1 MLVHSFAR
9 LYGGPLTSSSS
20 RRPSLFARVGSVAY
34 HHKWK
39 VVGGWV
45 ASLIVLV
52 VLMATVGNQYST
64 TFTIPGSESQT
75 AADLLHARFPA
86 QAGSSAEIVFHTDNG
101 APALSTMKDQI
112 TAIVGETAKLPD
124 VTAVQSPFETPGA
137 VSADGHTAFATVH
150 YDRQASDLPLASP
163 KALVSL
169 VEASGG
175 NGLTVEAGGQVV
187 QVTESAGMG
196 SSELIGVAA
205 AAVILIIAFGSV
217 VAMGVPILAALI
229 SLGASIALI
238 GLATH
243 FLDMTS
249 FTPSFASM
257 IGLGVGIDYSLLV
270 ITRFREG
277 LHRGWS
283 VEQSVVTA
291 VDTAG
296 RSVLFAGAI
305 VIIAMLGL
313 TLIGIPFI
321 AALGVAAA
329 IVVAVSVLAALTLLP
344 AVLGIVGRKVD
355 SLAVPLFKS
364 SETGHDDSMWF
375 KLSHAIQKRPVWFA
389 AIATIFLLVLA
400 VPFLSMK
407 TAFTDAGNNAPTTHT
422 RKAYDLLANGFGAG
436 FNGPFT
442 IVLDM
447 TNGGKDA
454 IPALSETLAKTPDVA
469 NVSPPIFNPAGD
481 TAILTLFPKTA
492 PQDSATS
499 SLVSHLRN
507 DVIPPATEGTGLKA
521 YVAGSTAAT
530 IDVSS
535 RIASR
540 TPLFFA
546 MVIGLSFLV
555 LMSVFRSVVIPI
567 KAAIMNL
574 LSVGAAYG
582 VIVAV
587 FQMGWGANLLGIQA
601 KGPIE
606 AFLPMMMFAV
616 LFGLSMDYEVFLISR
631 IREEHVAGRKTG
643 DAIAY
648 GLSSTARVIT
658 SAALIMIAVFGS
670 FALGDERVIKE
681 FGVGLAT
688 AVFLDATVVRL
699 LLVPATMELLG
710 ETNWWLPRWLDR
722 ILPNIHVDGPSFD
735 VDADG
740 AVSAVG
746 AVGPAVV
753 RPVLPEG
760 TAGGGR

>member
-1 MLVHSFAR
+1 LA
-9 LYGGPLTSSSS
+9 SSSS
-20 RRPSLFARVGSVAY
+20 RRPSLFERVGGIAY

-39 VVGGWV
+39 VVAGWV
-45 ASLIVLV
+45 AALFLLV
-52 VLMATVGNQYST
+52 VLLSLLGGKYASS
-64 TFTIPGSESQT
+64 FSIPGAESQK
-75 AADLLHARFPA
+75 AADLLKERFPA
-86 QAGSSAEIVFHTDNG
+86 QAGSSAEIVFHTDG
-101 APALSTMKDQI
+101 SGPALSNLNDRI
-112 TAIVGETAKLPD
+112 TSIVEQAKLLPD

-137 VSADGHTAFATVH
+137 ISADGHTAFATVH
-150 YDRQASDLPLASP
+150 YDRQASDLPAASP

-169 VEASGG
+169 VENSGG
-175 NGLTVEAGGQVV
+175 SGLIVEGGGQVV
-187 QVTESAGMG
+187 QQTESGGLA
-196 SSELIGVAA
+196 STELIGVAA
-205 AAVILIIAFGSV
+205 AAVILVIAFGSV

-238 GLATH
+238 GLTTR

-257 IGLGVGIDYSLLV
+257 IGLGVGIDYALLV

-283 VEQSVVTA
+283 VEQAVVTA

-305 VIIAMLGL
+305 VVIAMLGL
-313 TLIGIPFI
+313 TVIGIPFI

-344 AVLGIVGRKVD
+344 AVLGIIGHKVD
-355 SLAVPLFKS
+355 SLAIPLFKS
-364 SETGHDDSMWF
+364 REVGHEDSMWF
-375 KLSHAIQKRPVWFA
+375 KLSHAIQKRPLWFA
-389 AIATIFLLVLA
+389 GIAAAFLLLLA
-400 VPFLSMK
+400 VPFLSIK

-422 RKAYDLLANGFGAG
+422 RKAYDLLANGFGPG

-442 IVLDM
+442 IVID
-447 TNGGKDA
+447 TTQGGKDA
-454 IPALSETLAKTPDVA
+454 IPALSQALAKSPNVA
-469 NVSPPIFNPAGD
+469 GIAPPIFNQAGD
-481 TAILTLFPKTA
+481 TAIVTLFPKTA

-499 SLVSHLRN
+499 SLVSKLRD
-507 DVIPPATEGTGLKA
+507 DVIPQATEGTGLHA
-521 YVAGSTAAT
+521 YVAGSTAAA

-555 LMSVFRSVVIPI
+555 LMSVFRSIVIPI

-587 FQMGWGANLLGIQA
+587 FQMGWGANLLGVQA

-631 IREEHVAGRKTG
+631 IKEEHSAGRKTP

-681 FGVGLAT
+681 FGLGLAT

-710 ETNWWLPRWLDR
+710 EANWWLPRWLDR
-722 ILPNIHVDGPSFD
+722 ILPKINVE
-735 VDADG
+735 
-740 AVSAVG
+740 
-746 AVGPAVV
+746 GPAIEVPQPAGAPAATAAT
-753 RPVLPEG
+753 PVLPEG
-760 TAGGGR
+760 AAGGGV